1 MSAQPPH
8 RLAPPYAPGSARAP
22 RPPSIEG
29 VACRQWWTARAP
41 DCATRSANTAWLF
54 DGRRCNDRTSSDGK
68 EVVAIRNR
76 KREKRCASPAL
87 GAAAQRLS
95 LALVVGLSL
104 ALAPGTVR
112 AALVDWLV
120 LLVDA
125 SASIDTHEYGL
136 QHQAYVNVLQDPS
149 IALLL
154 DGARIAVVEFATRPE
169 VVVDWTDDSGQ
180 AGRAYAGHSRRMLG
194 PGPASTTGIARALG
208 LALDMLEG
216 KTGRKVI
223 DISGDG
229 PDNVDWVA
237 AVWSQRDRAREMRI
251 EINGLAIPTPEEPT
265 LDVYYA
271 EHVITGFLEIS
282 REHVDFERSLLMKLH
297 IEIAGLRPE

>member
-1 MSAQPPH
+1 VW
-8 RLAPPYAPGSARAP
+8 PG
-22 RPPSIEG
+22 
-29 VACRQWWTARAP
+29 
-41 DCATRSANTAWLF
+41 L
-54 DGRRCNDRTSSDGK
+54 
-68 EVVAIRNR
+68 
-76 KREKRCASPAL
+76 PAL
-87 GAAAQRLS
+87 VYRLS
-95 LALVVGLSL
+95 LVLVIGLPV
-104 ALAPGTVR
+104 ALAPGTGR

-125 SASIDTHEYGL
+125 SASIDSYEYRL
-136 QHQAYVNVLQDPS
+136 QHEAYVNVLQDPD

-154 DGARIAVVEFATRPE
+154 AGTKVAVVEFATTPE
-169 VVVDWTDDSGQ
+169 VVVDWTDDPGQ
-180 AGRAYAGHSRRMLG
+180 AGRAYAGHNRSTAG

-216 KTGRKVI
+216 KAGRKVI

-229 PDNVDWVA
+229 PDNVDWIA
-237 AVWSQRDRAREMRI
+237 AVWSQRDRARELRI

-265 LDVYYA
+265 LDLYYA

-297 IEIAGLRPE
+297 IEIAGLPQDQAMPGALGVCDLAETGAGFPKGPIRC

>member
-1 MSAQPPH
+1 M
-8 RLAPPYAPGSARAP
+8 
-22 RPPSIEG
+22 EG
-29 VACRQWWTARAP
+29 NRQHA
-41 DCATRSANTAWLF
+41 DY
-54 DGRRCNDRTSSDGK
+54 GE
-68 EVVAIRNR
+68 EVVASQNR
-76 KREKRCASPAL
+76 QRQNRGMRSVLLAFL
-87 GAAAQRLS
+87 QRLS
-95 LALVVGLSL
+95 LAVIAGLPV
-104 ALAPGTVR
+104 ALAPDTGR

-125 SASIDTHEYGL
+125 SASIDSHEYRL
-136 QHQAYVNVLQDPS
+136 QHQAYVNVLQDPA

-169 VVVDWTDDSGQ
+169 VVVEWTANPGQ
-180 AGRAYAGHSRRMLG
+180 AGRTYAGHSRRIAG

-216 KTGRKVI
+216 KAGRKVI

-237 AVWSQRDRAREMRI
+237 AVWSQRERAREMRI

-297 IEIAGLRPE
+297 IEIAGLPPE

>member
-1 MSAQPPH
+1 MRS
-8 RLAPPYAPGSARAP
+8 G
-22 RPPSIEG
+22 G
-29 VACRQWWTARAP
+29 VKRQHAEY
-41 DCATRSANTAWLF
+41 
-54 DGRRCNDRTSSDGK
+54 GE
-68 EVVAIRNR
+68 EVVASQNR
-76 KREKRCASPAL
+76 QRQNWRVRSVLLAFL
-87 GAAAQRLS
+87 QRLS
-95 LALVVGLSL
+95 LAVVAGLPL
-104 ALAPGTVR
+104 ALAPGTGR

-125 SASIDTHEYGL
+125 SASIDAHEYRL
-136 QHQAYVNVLQDPS
+136 QHQAYVNVLQDPA

-154 DGARIAVVEFATRPE
+154 DGTRIAVVEFATLPE
-169 VVVDWTDDSGQ
+169 VVVDWTDDPGQ
-180 AGRAYAGHSRRMLG
+180 AGRTYAGHSRRIEG

-216 KTGRKVI
+216 KAGRKVI

-229 PDNVDWVA
+229 PDNVDWIA

-297 IEIAGLRPE
+297 IEIAGLPPE